1 MMILQWLASIGSMVG
16 NIGVIKKQWWGM
28 LIWTIATILWIIYA
42 INIKN
47 YSQLTMFVF
56 YEILNIIGLC
66 KWIKDKRR
74 KENENNQSII

>member
-47 YSQLTMFVF
+47 YSQLTMFIF

-66 KWIKDKRR
+66 KWIKDYKVN
-74 KENENNQSII
+74 KEK

>member
-28 LIWTIATILWIIYA
+28 LIWTIATILWIIYT

-47 YSQLTMFVF
+47 YSQLTMFIF

-66 KWIKDKRR
+66 KWIKDYKVN
-74 KENENNQSII
+74 KEK